1 MVENNISDDMI
12 YNWRNELRA
21 HKDGVYVVANST
33 ASKLKNQGFNKSEV
47 IELLA
52 ANNYDIE
59 LANRV
64 ASNLF
69 DENPNVEQNSTVEVA
84 VVPTKYSDCAP
95 IIEKNLQKL
104 SAKEFT
110 KRLCTGPYA
119 IVKTDD
125 RGITQWQRWA
135 SMAKESEAGMQNL
148 HSALKPY
155 IEEQLLYS
163 VLTAQSEQA
172 EIKTASQ
179 DRYIVSM
186 KKGTAEVD
194 LMNGTSTSDKYVQG
208 SYSSFGLVDEF
219 LVKAADTV
227 SPYMR
232 LKRAIVD

>member
-1 MVENNISDDMI
+1 
-12 YNWRNELRA
+12 
-21 HKDGVYVVANST
+21 
-33 ASKLKNQGFNKSEV
+33 
-47 IELLA
+47 
-52 ANNYDIE
+52 
-59 LANRV
+59 
-64 ASNLF
+64 
-69 DENPNVEQNSTVEVA
+69 
-84 VVPTKYSDCAP
+84 
-95 IIEKNLQKL
+95 
-104 SAKEFT
+104 
-110 KRLCTGPYA
+110 
-119 IVKTDD
+119 
-125 RGITQWQRWA
+125 
-135 SMAKESEAGMQNL
+135 MAKESEAGMQNL